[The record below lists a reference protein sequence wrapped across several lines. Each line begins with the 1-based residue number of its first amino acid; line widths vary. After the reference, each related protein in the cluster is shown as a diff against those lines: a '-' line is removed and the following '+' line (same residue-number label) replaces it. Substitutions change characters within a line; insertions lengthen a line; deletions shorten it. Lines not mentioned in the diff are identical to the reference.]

1 MVGKGRLIVFCGL
14 DCTEC
19 PAYNATKEDDA
30 ERLVELAKQWS
41 TLEMRFEA
49 GDLFCDGCHGPR
61 TFKWCGECPIRLCGL
76 ELGLENCAQCGDYP
90 CEKLEEAWGRVGDGA
105 AAQRA
110 NLEGLRGG

>member
-1 MVGKGRLIVFCGL
+1 MVGKGSLIVFCGL

-19 PAYNATKEDDA
+19 PAYNATKEDDT
-30 ERLVELAKQWS
+30 ERLAELAKQWS
-41 TLEMRFEA
+41 TPETRFEVR
-49 GDLFCDGCHGPR
+49 DLICDGCHSPR

-76 ELGLENCAQCGDYP
+76 DRGLENCAQCGDYH
-90 CEKLEEAWGRVGDGA
+90 CEKLEEAWGRVGEGA